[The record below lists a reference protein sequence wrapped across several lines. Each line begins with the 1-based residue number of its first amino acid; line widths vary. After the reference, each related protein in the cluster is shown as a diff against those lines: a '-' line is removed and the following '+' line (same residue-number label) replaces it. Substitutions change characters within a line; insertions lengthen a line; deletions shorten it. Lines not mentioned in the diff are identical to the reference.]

1 MDKEYCYENTDVLI
15 NKLGIRDNEQLHAA
29 ERKLASIKISD
40 ICVVPVKGNF
50 DLKHLQSIHKAIF
63 LDIYSWAGKIRNVD
77 IAKSNLFCRAQFI
90 DSYSKEIF
98 GRLKQDKY
106 LIGMDKRQAIEKLA
120 EYMGDINALHPFR
133 EGNGRT
139 QRQFIMY
146 LAKATGINLD
156 FSKTD
161 ADQMMNASLKSFY
174 TDYTGFEQVF
184 NEIASPASIEEQE
197 QFVLEISKE
206 AYKEFDKLRQQEL
219 LPDRQAEFFE

>member
-40 ICVVPVKGNF
+40 ISVEPVTGKFN
-50 DLKHLQSIHKAIF
+50 LKHLQDIHKAIF
-63 LDIYSWAGKIRNVD
+63 LDIYSWAGKIRKVD
-77 IAKSNLFCRAQFI
+77 IAKGNLFCRAQFI
-90 DSYSKEIF
+90 DSYSREIF

-106 LIGMDKRQAIEKLA
+106 LIGMDKKQAIRKLA

-139 QRQFIMY
+139 QRQFIIY
-146 LAKATGINLD
+146 LAKVTGINLD
-156 FSKTD
+156 FCKTD
-161 ADQMMNASLKSFY
+161 ADQMMSASLKSFY

-184 NEIASPASIEEQE
+184 SKIASPISIEEQE

-206 AYKEFDKLRQQEL
+206 ASREYEKLRQQEL
-219 LPDRQAEFFE
+219 LPNRQAEFSE